1 MTKIAI
7 KVQTY
12 SGHKADERPVS
23 FTLLSKTFQ
32 VKEILDQWQG
42 IDHANYKL
50 LAEDL
55 NIYVLRHDKEADEWE
70 LIMMEAPYH
79 VDQTAKRG

>member
-1 MTKIAI
+1 MTKIAL

-12 SGHKADERPVS
+12 SGYKADERPVS
-23 FTLLSKTFQ
+23 FTLLSRTFQ

-79 VDQTAKRG
+79 PKQADKG

>member
-1 MTKIAI
+1 MIKIAL

-12 SGHKADERPVS
+12 SGYKADERPVS
-23 FTLLSKTFQ
+23 FTLLGKTFQ
-32 VKEILDQWQG
+32 VKEILNQWQG

-55 NIYVLRHDKEADEWE
+55 NIYVIRHDKEADEWE
-70 LIMMEAPYH
+70 LIMMEAPY
-79 VDQTAKRG
+79 QAKQADKG